1 MLSPTEDFLKN
12 TLSVFQTI
20 LERLQYLRSLRS
32 SKEGKYEHWGMNR
45 THGPDV
51 VQKMIAEVH
60 SYNFLEAL
68 RTSLLVLWEE
78 VQESAHEQN
87 MDPLQYLDLLEKDG
101 SLLPKNL
108 QGGSAKHLDSVFAAL
123 REIARAQQSPRPP
136 GS

>member
-1 MLSPTEDFLKN
+1 MLTATEDFLKN
-12 TLSVFQTI
+12 TLSVFQAI

-32 SKEGKYEHWGMNR
+32 SREGKYEHWGLNR
-45 THGPDV
+45 TYGSDV
-51 VQKMIAEVH
+51 VQRMISDVH

-68 RTSLLVLWEE
+68 RTSLLVLWDE

-87 MDPLQYLDLLEKDG
+87 MEPLQYLDRLEKDG

-123 REIARAQQSPRPP
+123 REIARAQQTPNRQ

>member
-20 LERLQYLRSLRS
+20 LERLQYLRSLRGA
-32 SKEGKYEHWGMNR
+32 KEGKYEHWGMNR
-45 THGPDV
+45 TYGPEV

-78 VQESAHEQN
+78 V
-87 MDPLQYLDLLEKDG
+87 
-101 SLLPKNL
+101 
-108 QGGSAKHLDSVFAAL
+108 
-123 REIARAQQSPRPP
+123 
-136 GS
+136 

>member
-12 TLSVFQTI
+12 TLAVFQTI

-32 SKEGKYEHWGMNR
+32 TREGKYEHWGLNR
-45 THGPDV
+45 TYGSDV
-51 VQKMIAEVH
+51 VQHMISDVH
-60 SYNFLEAL
+60 AYNFLEAL

-78 VQESAHEQN
+78 VQESAREQN
-87 MDPLQYLDLLEKDG
+87 IDALQYLDQLEKDG

-123 REIARAQQSPRPP
+123 REIARAQQSPNRQ

>member
-1 MLSPTEDFLKN
+1 MLTATEDFLKN

-32 SKEGKYEHWGMNR
+32 NRDGNYEHWGLNR
-45 THGPDV
+45 TYGSEV
-51 VQKMIAEVH
+51 VQRMISDVH

-78 VQESAHEQN
+78 VQESAREQN
-87 MDPLQYLDLLEKDG
+87 IDALQYLDQLEKDG

-108 QGGSAKHLDSVFAAL
+108 QGGSARHLDSVFAAL
-123 REIARAQQSPRPP
+123 REIARAQQPRNRQ

>member
-20 LERLQYLRSLRS
+20 LERLQYLRSLRGA
-32 SKEGKYEHWGMNR
+32 KEGKYEHWGMNR
-45 THGPDV
+45 TYGPEV

-78 VQESAHEQN
+78 VQEAAREQN
-87 MDPLQYLDLLEKDG
+87 MDTMQYLDELEKDG

-123 REIARAQQSPRPP
+123 REIARAQPPPPRP

>member
-12 TLSVFQTI
+12 TLAVFQSI

-32 SKEGKYEHWGMNR
+32 SKEGKYEHWGLNR
-45 THGPDV
+45 TYGPDV

-78 VQESAHEQN
+78 VQESAREQN
-87 MDPLQYLDLLEKDG
+87 MDALQYLDQLEKDG

-123 REIARAQQSPRPP
+123 REIARAQRSPNPP